1 MPGAWGKEM
10 TNQKPPFSVIA
21 TAMKP
26 DLIAFLKT
34 QRRYIRTSDILD
46 EFDKSHPE
54 YLREVSSRKGKASVL
69 GHSLIKI
76 IPVHSRNSRS
86 SYLFDNTYSEI

>member
-1 MPGAWGKEM
+1 M
-10 TNQKPPFSVIA
+10 TVIKSQYPTLTA
-21 TAMKP
+21 AMKP

-46 EFDKSHPE
+46 EFDQTYPE
-54 YLREVSSRKGKASVL
+54 YLREVKGHKGKASVL
-69 GHSLIKI
+69 GHSLGRL

-86 SYLFDNTYSEI
+86 SFLFDNIYSEV